1 MRNFAETVH
10 PLGGSWY
17 CGTCGVKMQA
27 GHCCPDCGN
36 VLCDTCVDRV
46 HHIPAGARKGTRC
59 RNSAAETAEP
69 GPGPEQAALT

>member
-1 MRNFAETVH
+1 M
-10 PLGGSWY
+10 GGSWY

-36 VLCDTCVDRV
+36 VLCDGCVDRV

-59 RNSAAETAEP
+59 GNSVVAEATESVANEPETALNIH
-69 GPGPEQAALT
+69 GD